1 MNAHW
6 KAQHANARAAQFWT
20 TKATNYSM
28 AKLKSYDDA
37 WAKDCHSGLEWEMLS
52 WKMDVEEPDAA
63 LIISIALNK
72 KNEAAMK
79 TGQLEIMATLVKL
92 CDSDGTEIARRP
104 YGVPRMGVL
113 GQGFPLV
120 IKLQAIGTQAQRRV
134 NTFSAMSA

>member
-1 MNAHW
+1 
-6 KAQHANARAAQFWT
+6 
-20 TKATNYSM
+20 
-28 AKLKSYDDA
+28 
-37 WAKDCHSGLEWEMLS
+37 
-52 WKMDVEEPDAA
+52 
-63 LIISIALNK
+63 LNK

-79 TGQLEIMATLVKL
+79 TGQLEIMATLVKR

-134 NTFSAMSA
+134 KTFSAMSA